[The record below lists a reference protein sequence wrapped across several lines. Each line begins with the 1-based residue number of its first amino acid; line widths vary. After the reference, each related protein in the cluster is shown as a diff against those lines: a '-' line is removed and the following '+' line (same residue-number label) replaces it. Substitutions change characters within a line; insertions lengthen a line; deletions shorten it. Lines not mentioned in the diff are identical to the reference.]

1 MDFGANI
8 KEFRTKKGMTQKDLA
23 NELNVTAQAVSRWE
37 NNEVEPSISTINQMA
52 ELFNCSIDE
61 LFGKVKKQDDQKDDN
76 VVININ
82 NENDKK
88 EDNVVQVKTNIAICS
103 CCNKPLYEQAEIKRW
118 KYYNYVRHGRSSYR
132 EDASDILCEDCFN
145 ERANEEKAKAAQS
158 KQIYEN
164 GFVKRRIKAIVVM
177 SLIMA
182 VAIFFAVLFA
192 IGLTKNQV
200 PTVLVFL
207 LTGLLFSMLVGS
219 AILGGTFLGD
229 LWLTIS
235 SWGFVRFPGI
245 IFTADADGIKFLIV
259 MKVLFFFLGIGFVLL
274 AEAIATTICMVV
286 GPFVFPVALY
296 RNIKKIDPDKS
307 GKTMSDT
314 LLELNNVE

>member
-1 MDFGANI
+1 MDFGTNI

-61 LFGKVKKQDDQKDDN
+61 LFGKVKKEETKQDDNIIIN
-76 VVININ
+76 VNEEKENKEEKVI
-82 NENDKK
+82 
-88 EDNVVQVKTNIAICS
+88 QVKTNIAICS
-103 CCNKPLYEQAEIKRW
+103 CCNKPLYEQEEIKRW
-118 KYYNYVRHGRSSYR
+118 KYYNYIKHGRSTHR
-132 EDASDILCEDCFN
+132 EDASDILCENCFN
-145 ERANEEKAKAAQS
+145 ERANEEKNKAAQFR
-158 KQIYEN
+158 KEYEK
-164 GFVKRRIKAIVVM
+164 GFIKRRIKAIVFM

-274 AEAIATTICMVV
+274 AEAIATAICMVV
-286 GPFVFPVALY
+286 SPFVFPIALY
-296 RNIKKIDPDKS
+296 RNIKKIDPDNSWKS
-307 GKTMSDT
+307 SSCS
-314 LLELNNVE
+314 LLELNNIE